1 MSMNTEHLELLITR
15 AIDGEISA
23 ADRAI
28 LDAELAA
35 DPQARTLFNEYRG
48 IDAEAHTALQSI
60 IDAPRTIKLPLQPSR
75 SVRFRPWYYAVP
87 GVLAAAAAVVFF
99 VAPRGAQP
107 EPRLP
112 QQPQLDTPLLV
123 SNQKPPLKNL
133 VPHVPDNPALSGQS
147 VPGAQFVDYVDR
159 PSLQPRRLNRHTTRD
174 WIGVVDDSGQ
184 NIYLMQNN
192 HRRTRIVPVRGDF

>member
-15 AIDGEISA
+15 ALDGEISA

-35 DPQARTLFNEYRG
+35 DPRARALLNDYRR
-48 IDAEAHTALQSI
+48 IDAEAGAALKSI

-75 SVRFRPWYYAVP
+75 SARFRPWYYAVP

-99 VAPRGAQP
+99 VVPRGAQP
-107 EPRLP
+107 EPRSTE
-112 QQPQLDTPLLV
+112 QPRIDTPVLV
-123 SNQKPPLKNL
+123 SNVKPPLKNL
-133 VPHVPDNPALSGQS
+133 IPHVPDNPALAGQS
-147 VPGAQFVDYVDR
+147 VPGARFVDYVEQ

>member
-48 IDAEAHTALQSI
+48 IDAEAHAALQSI
-60 IDAPRTIKLPLQPSR
+60 VDAPWTIKLPVHSSR
-75 SVRFRPWYYAVP
+75 TSRFRPWYYAVP
-87 GVLAAAAAVVFF
+87 GLLAAAAAVVFF

-147 VPGAQFVDYVDR
+147 APGAQFVDYVDQ

>member
-15 AIDGEISA
+15 AIDGEITA

-28 LDAELAA
+28 LDAELKA
-35 DPQARTLFNEYRG
+35 DPDARALFDSYRT
-48 IDAEAHTALQSI
+48 IDAEAHAALQSV
-60 IDAPRTIKLPLQPSR
+60 IDAPRTIKLPVQSSR
-75 SVRFRPWYYAVP
+75 SPRFRPWYFAVP
-87 GVLAAAAAVVFF
+87 SLLAAAAAVVFF
-99 VAPRGAQP
+99 VVPRGAQQ
-107 EPRLP
+107 EPQP
-112 QQPQLDTPLLV
+112 HHQPQLDTPQIV
-123 SNQKPPLKNL
+123 SNEKPPLKNL
-133 VPHVPDNPALSGQS
+133 VPHVPDNPALAGMSA
-147 VPGAQFVDYVDR
+147 PGARFVDYVDQ

>member
-15 AIDGEISA
+15 AIDGELSP

-28 LDAELAA
+28 LDAELQA
-35 DPQARTLFNEYRG
+35 DPQARALFNEYRG
-48 IDAEAHTALQSI
+48 IDAQAHAALQRV
-60 IDAPRTIKLPLQPSR
+60 IDAPRTIKLPVQSSR
-75 SVRFRPWYYAVP
+75 SPRFRPWYYAVP
-87 GVLAAAAAVVFF
+87 GLLAAAAAVVFF
-99 VAPRGAQP
+99 VVPRGAQP
-107 EPRLP
+107 GPRAHE
-112 QQPQLDTPLLV
+112 QSQPDTPQIV
-123 SNQKPPLKNL
+123 STEKPPLKNL
-133 VPHVPDNPALSGQS
+133 VPHVPDNPALAGMS
-147 VPGAQFVDYVDR
+147 VPGAQFVDYVDQ